1 LKVLGLPYW
10 QEEKSVKKEES
21 MSEAQ
26 FFVILLVAL
35 MAVAFLT
42 AAFTGLFEA
51 ERVFEIL
58 PLFEDV
64 VGD

>member
-1 LKVLGLPYW
+1 
-10 QEEKSVKKEES
+10 

-26 FFVILLVAL
+26 FFVILMLAI
-35 MAVAFLT
+35 MAVALLT
-42 AAFTGLFEA
+42 AAFTGLLDV

-64 VGD
+64 IGD

>member
-1 LKVLGLPYW
+1 MAGS
-10 QEEKSVKKEES
+10 EEREKKGS

-26 FFVILLVAL
+26 FFVILLVAI

-42 AAFTGLFEA
+42 AAFTGLLEV

>member
-10 QEEKSVKKEES
+10 QEEKSVKKEGS

-26 FFVILLVAL
+26 FFVILLVAI

-42 AAFTGLFEA
+42 AAFTGLLEV

-58 PLFEDV
+58 PLF
-64 VGD
+64 